1 MADTLEKPDHASGD
15 PAGKSGTQDGKKDG
29 QDDIDASRAPLIEHL
44 TELRQRLI
52 YSLMAFF
59 GMFVLCFFFAKPIYN
74 VLVWPFVRVVGAD
87 KAKLIA
93 THFLEQLYT
102 NIKLALFGA
111 AFLSFPVVAV
121 QVYKFVAPG
130 LYKNERGAFV
140 PYLIATPVLFFMGS
154 LVVYFVVLPLLIQ
167 FSLDITPQV
176 GGEGKATIELLPKV
190 SEYLSLVMTLI
201 LGFGICFQLPVIM
214 TLLSRAGIF
223 GAAGMRSARRYAIVG
238 IAGASAVLSPPDPF
252 SMLAMMLPTILLYE
266 ASIWIVDRIEK
277 DRKDKDDKDDKGGE
291 G

>member
-1 MADTLEKPDHASGD
+1 MADTLDTADKKIGGPDG
-15 PAGKSGTQDGKKDG
+15 GKDG
-29 QDDIDASRAPLIEHL
+29 QDEIDASRAPLIEHL

-74 VLVWPFVRVVGAD
+74 ILVWPFVRVVGAD

-111 AFLSFPVVAV
+111 AFMSFPVVAV

-140 PYLIATPVLFFMGS
+140 PYLIATPLLFFLGS
-154 LVVYFVVLPLLIQ
+154 IVVYFVVLPLLIQ

-176 GGEGKATIELLPKV
+176 GGDGKATIELLPKV

-214 TLLSRAGIF
+214 TLLARAGIF

-266 ASIWIVDRIEK
+266 ASIWIVDRVEK
-277 DRKDKDDKDDKGGE
+277 ERKIKDDADKTDDTDGAP
-291 G
+291 

>member
-1 MADTLEKPDHASGD
+1 MTDTLEKPDKKTESD
-15 PAGKSGTQDGKKDG
+15 ELKKDG
-29 QDDIDASRAPLIEHL
+29 QDEIDASRAPLIEHL

-74 VLVWPFVRVVGAD
+74 VLVWPFVHVVGAD

-111 AFLSFPVVAV
+111 AFLSFPVVAM

-140 PYLIATPVLFFMGS
+140 PYLIATPLLFLLGS

-176 GGEGKATIELLPKV
+176 GGDGKATIELLPKV

-214 TLLSRAGIF
+214 TLLARAGIF
-223 GAAGMRSARRYAIVG
+223 GAAGMRKARRYAIVG

-266 ASIWIVDRIEK
+266 ASIWVVDRVERNQPK
-277 DRKDKDDKDDKGGE
+277 NDDKDDKE
-291 G
+291 GTN

>member
-1 MADTLEKPDHASGD
+1 MADTLDTADKKIGGPDG
-15 PAGKSGTQDGKKDG
+15 GKDG
-29 QDDIDASRAPLIEHL
+29 QDEIDASRAPLIEHL

-74 VLVWPFVRVVGAD
+74 ILVWPFVRVVGAD

-111 AFLSFPVVAV
+111 AFMSFPVVAV

-140 PYLIATPVLFFMGS
+140 PYLIATPLLFFLGS

-176 GGEGKATIELLPKV
+176 GGDGKATIELLPKV

-214 TLLSRAGIF
+214 TLLARAGIF

-266 ASIWIVDRIEK
+266 ASIWIVDRVEK
-277 DRKDKDDKDDKGGE
+277 ERKIKDDADKTDDTDGAP
-291 G
+291 